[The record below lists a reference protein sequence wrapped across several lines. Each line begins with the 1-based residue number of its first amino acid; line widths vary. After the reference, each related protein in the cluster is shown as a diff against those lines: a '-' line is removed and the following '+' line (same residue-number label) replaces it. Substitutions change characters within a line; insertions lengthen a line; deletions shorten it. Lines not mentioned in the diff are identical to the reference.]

1 MGPPEADPVKCNLNV
16 AVDEPSKPATLG
28 LRFGGEEGGVAIDEQ
43 VVRRETV
50 LPVDRETAWAA
61 LCDADELATWLADE
75 VDLEIRPGAEGVVRW
90 DSGEERQASVEEV
103 EERRRLVLRW
113 WEPGG
118 QESIVEL
125 TLDDV
130 PDGTRLVVIEVPV
143 VALRVAAAGLDIGRQ
158 ASPGPQMLAAVA

>member
-1 MGPPEADPVKCNLNV
+1 ME
-16 AVDEPSKPATLG
+16 
-28 LRFGGEEGGVAIDEQ
+28 IDEQ

-90 DSGEERQASVEEV
+90 DSGEERQATVEEV

-130 PDGTRLVVIEVPV
+130 PEGGTRLVVIEVPV
-143 VALRVAAAGLDIGRQ
+143 VALRVAAMGLEISRQ
-158 ASPGPQMLAAVA
+158 ASPGPQMVFA